1 MIKNWLKSPNGIR
14 CVTALTSLVLRLL
27 LASIR
32 WQRLDHSNGIIANAE
47 AKPVIFINWHCRLLS
62 MPAMLKNI
70 PTAYIISPSQDG
82 QLISGTVKPLG
93 VDTIWGSRSKKA
105 ISGYRDMRR
114 RLAQGLHV
122 GITPDG
128 PRGPARKAAPG
139 AILLAKASGI
149 PLIPVA
155 WSSDRIWRLNSWDRL
170 AIPKPFSRGIQIFGA
185 PIYIAPDA
193 SAEDIEKAIIS
204 LEDAVNAITA
214 EADAVFGHPAD
225 HAEHRYGIVKD
236 KKNKPEKDTATDQ
249 ATDRPDQPS

>member
-47 AKPVIFINWHCRLLS
+47 ANPVIFINWHCRLLS

-114 RLAQGLHV
+114 RLAQDCMLGLPQMGRV
-122 GITPDG
+122 A
-128 PRGPARKAAPG
+128 PRVLKQ
-139 AILLAKASGI
+139 
-149 PLIPVA
+149 
-155 WSSDRIWRLNSWDRL
+155 RL
-170 AIPKPFSRGIQIFGA
+170 ALFC
-185 PIYIAPDA
+185 
-193 SAEDIEKAIIS
+193 
-204 LEDAVNAITA
+204 
-214 EADAVFGHPAD
+214 
-225 HAEHRYGIVKD
+225 
-236 KKNKPEKDTATDQ
+236 
-249 ATDRPDQPS
+249 